1 MNKLTFEKISQINMI
16 HHMISKLSKILTF
29 VFLFTITT
37 GFIPIFALIGPG
49 VTVISSG
56 NVYKAGAQ
64 YFIDHTM
71 KKKTGKS
78 TLEHFSDEIK
88 TQNKEFNMNEE
99 LRKLVEKRILETRAK
114 LDLTKFNQ

>member
-1 MNKLTFEKISQINMI
+1 MI
-16 HHMISKLSKILTF
+16 RHMISKLSKILTF
-29 VFLFTITT
+29 VFLFTFTT
-37 GFIPIFALIGPG
+37 GFIPIFALIGPS

-56 NVYKAGAQ
+56 NIYKAGAQ

-78 TLEHFSDEIK
+78 SLEYFSDEIK
-88 TQNKEFNMNEE
+88 IKKKEKDFNQE
-99 LRKLVEKRILETRAK
+99 LRELVERRILETRAK